1 MLAKILITSAE
12 GTSYAAVDVTAAEFN
27 LLKKIE
33 SSLIRTF
40 DSPEFKVLDQS
51 QIETEAKAIEEAM
64 QAAEAKQL
72 EHALGHDVE
81 SKSVMQAAFE
91 KAMKKSK

>member
-12 GTSYAAVDVTAAEFN
+12 GTSYAAVDVTAAEFD

-40 DSPEFKVLDQS
+40 DSPEFKVNSHLKGQ
-51 QIETEAKAIEEAM
+51 
-64 QAAEAKQL
+64 
-72 EHALGHDVE
+72 
-81 SKSVMQAAFE
+81 
-91 KAMKKSK
+91 